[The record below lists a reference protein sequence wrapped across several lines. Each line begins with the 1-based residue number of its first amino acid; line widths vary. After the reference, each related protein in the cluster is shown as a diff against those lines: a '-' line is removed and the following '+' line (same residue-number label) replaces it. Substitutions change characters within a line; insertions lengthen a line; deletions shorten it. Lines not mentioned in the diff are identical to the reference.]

1 MKSLSEMFGGG
12 PKDERSAA
20 QLGPIYKV
28 GFYIMVFGILFD
40 IFTRYNYLAQ
50 TDANGSIIATSPI
63 EFGVLIAAC
72 LVVAFMMMRRGV
84 YSDSMRFLESRTFSE
99 SGMIAPSIA
108 LGAMVAVAAT
118 GGRLV
123 NEVILFGWG
132 GVTWAGDFAMLVIML
147 VMFVSLILLVNYL
160 SWRAYRRQED
170 ALARE
175 SD

>member
-1 MKSLSEMFGGG
+1 MKSVKELFEGG

-50 TDANGSIIATSPI
+50 TNASGNIIATSPI
-63 EFGVLIAAC
+63 EFAVLIVAC

-84 YSDSMRFLESRTFSE
+84 YSDSMRFLESRTFGQ
-99 SGMIAPSIA
+99 SGMVAPSIA
-108 LGAMVAVAAT
+108 LGAMLAIAAT

-123 NEVILFGWG
+123 NEVLLFGWG
-132 GVTWAGDFAMLVIML
+132 GVTWAGDIAMLAIML
-147 VMFVSLILLVNYL
+147 LMFVSLFLLVNYL
-160 SWRAYRRQED
+160 SWRSYRRHED
-170 ALARE
+170 ALAQE
-175 SD
+175 SE